1 MKSSVISKLTFGRI
15 EVDVGLKAAV
25 SMTPEQIT
33 DTMIE
38 SGLRGR
44 GGGAFPVGRKWAVAR
59 DVAASEKYII
69 CNAAEGE
76 PGSFKDRA
84 ILSGYAQLV
93 FEGMTIAALA
103 VGARRGILYLRAE
116 YAYMAGHLESVLAAR
131 RKAGT
136 LGPCLPGRDGFQ
148 FDIRIHIGE
157 GAYVCGQETA
167 LIEFLEGHRGEPRN
181 RPPYPAVSG
190 YGGCPTVVQ
199 NVETWAWVTCVLAR
213 GARWFQSL
221 GTPRSPGLKLFSV
234 SGDCERPGVYEFQL
248 GLSVAELLRV
258 VGGEGAM
265 GVQVGGA
272 SGRMIPR
279 AQFERKISLE
289 DLPYGG
295 AVIILGPHRDILEV
309 VHNYLKFFTRESCG
323 QCTPCREG
331 TGKLLNGVERL
342 RNGTCT
348 SAYLEQLISLGETIR
363 ITSKCGLGQSSPQ
376 AFLSVVKHYREKLMG
391 RQSDFVERQLR

>member
-1 MKSSVISKLTFGRI
+1 MKSSVVSQLTFARI
-15 EVDVGLKAAV
+15 DLDAGLKSASA
-25 SMTPEQIT
+25 MTPEQII
-33 DTMIE
+33 DTIVQ

-44 GGGAFPVGRKWAVAR
+44 GGGAYPVGRKWS
-59 DVAASEKYII
+59 AAKEVHAQRKYII

-103 VGARRGILYLRAE
+103 VGAERGIMYLRAE

-131 RKAGT
+131 RNAAL
-136 LGPCLPGRDGFQ
+136 LGKNICGLKGVH
-148 FDIRIHIGE
+148 FDIRIQVGE

-190 YGGCPTVVQ
+190 YRGFPTVVQ
-199 NVETWAWVTCVLAR
+199 NVETFAWVTCVLAR
-213 GARWFQSL
+213 GAAWFQSL
-221 GTPRSPGLKLFSV
+221 GTPKSPGLKLFSV
-234 SGDCERPGVYEFQL
+234 SGDCKRPGVYEFQL
-248 GLSVAELLRV
+248 GLKVAELLRM
-258 VGGEGAM
+258 VGGENVK

-272 SGRMIPR
+272 SGLMIPKS
-279 AQFERKISLE
+279 QFGRRIAFE

-295 AVIILGPHRDILEV
+295 AVIIFGKERDMLEV
-309 VHNYLKFFTRESCG
+309 AHNCLSFFTSESCG

-331 TGKLLNGVERL
+331 TRKLLDGVERL
-342 RNGTCT
+342 QRGSCT
-348 SAYLEQLISLGETIR
+348 SAYLDTLISLGESIR
-363 ITSKCGLGQSSPQ
+363 AASKCGLGQSSPQ
-376 AFLSVVKHYREKLMG
+376 AFLSIAEHYRHELMG
-391 RQSDFVERQLR
+391 RRSSNG